1 MVRFG
6 FYLGAAFQIQDD
18 LLNLSGDEAEYGKE
32 LCGDLYEG
40 KRTLPLIHLARH
52 ATGADRETVAAYL
65 ALDRDER
72 DDELVGRIRTLMDD
86 YRSITFAEE
95 YAGGIA
101 SVATSAFEDAFGS
114 RPTAPGKTFLRSLI
128 PYMLGRRS

>member
-1 MVRFG
+1 M
-6 FYLGAAFQIQDD
+6 
-18 LLNLSGDEAEYGKE
+18 SEAEYGKE

-52 ATGADRETVAAYL
+52 ADGADRETVAGYL
-65 ALDRDER
+65 ALDRDGR
-72 DDELVGRIRTLMDD
+72 NDELVARIRALMDD
-86 YRSITFAEE
+86 YGSIAFAGE

-101 SVATSAFEDAFGS
+101 SAAITAFDEAFGHLPVGHG
-114 RPTAPGKTFLRSLI
+114 RAFLRSLI